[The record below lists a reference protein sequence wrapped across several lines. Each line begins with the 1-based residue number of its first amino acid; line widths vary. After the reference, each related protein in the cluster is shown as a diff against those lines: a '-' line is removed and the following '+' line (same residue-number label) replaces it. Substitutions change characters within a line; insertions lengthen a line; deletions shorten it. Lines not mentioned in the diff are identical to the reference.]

1 MTATTIVVAQRKG
14 GAGKTTLAAHLGVAW
29 AAMGYRVALIDTDPQ
44 ASLTRWHQRREA
56 RRVDGRTGLGFAAT
70 TGWRV
75 PGEILRRARDCD
87 ILLVDSAASADIEIR
102 HVMKCA
108 GLVVVPVQPSPVDVW
123 ATLSTLELAQRE
135 QVPALLVLN
144 RVPARASLTAA
155 MREEL
160 ARYDV
165 GLAATGIGN
174 RVAFAAAFCDGW
186 GITECAEDSSAA
198 AEIAALAAELSALLP
213 SSNRRR
219 ERDGAAV
226 QAALPD
232 VREFSREAPERDEIG
247 ERECFATTM
256 DETICTRT
264 ALDVAAAVTPEVGG
278 GETLVHPH
286 VPLSENQLLAG
297 IAFLKRRLARRSKQ
311 G

>member
-29 AAMGYRVALIDTDPQ
+29 AAMGYAVALIDTDPQ
-44 ASLTRWHQRREA
+44 GSLTRWHQRREA
-56 RRVDGRTGLGFAAT
+56 RQVDGRTDLGFAAT

-87 ILLVDSAASADIEIR
+87 ILLIDSPASADIEVR
-102 HVMKCA
+102 TVLKCA

-123 ATLSTLELAQRE
+123 ATLPTLELAQRE

-144 RVPARASLTAA
+144 RVPARASLTAT
-155 MREEL
+155 MRAEL

-174 RVAFAAAFCDGW
+174 RVALAAAFCDGW
-186 GITECAEDSSAA
+186 GITECAEDSAAA
-198 AEIAALAAELSALLP
+198 AEIEALAAELSGLLP
-213 SSNRRR
+213 ASGRASQRDAAALQPPLQDGREFPLEKPEPGIEGLKEAVRRLDGTSCGREMDGSSADVIP
-219 ERDGAAV
+219 ELGGAALAH
-226 QAALPD
+226 QT
-232 VREFSREAPERDEIG
+232 APP
-247 ERECFATTM
+247 T
-256 DETICTRT
+256 
-264 ALDVAAAVTPEVGG
+264 
-278 GETLVHPH
+278 
-286 VPLSENQLLAG
+286 ENQLLAG
-297 IAFLKRRLARRSKQ
+297 IAFLKRRLARRLKQ

>member
-1 MTATTIVVAQRKG
+1 MTATAIVVAQRKG

-29 AAMGYRVALIDTDPQ
+29 AAMGYAVALIDTDPQ
-44 ASLTRWHQRREA
+44 ASLTQWHQRREA
-56 RRVDGRTGLGFAAT
+56 RRIGGQTGLGFAAT

-75 PGEILRRARDCD
+75 PGEIRRRARNCD
-87 ILLVDSAASADIEIR
+87 ILLIDSPASAGIEVR
-102 HVMKCA
+102 TVMKCA

-123 ATLSTLELAQRE
+123 ATLRTLELAQRE

-160 ARYDV
+160 SRYDV

-174 RVAFAAAFCDGW
+174 RVALAAAFCEGW
-186 GITECAEDSSAA
+186 GITECAEDSAAA
-198 AEIAALAAELSALLP
+198 AEIAALAAELGGLLP
-213 SSNRRR
+213 
-219 ERDGAAV
+219 AAARTPQRH
-226 QAALPD
+226 QAALPEGL
-232 VREFSREAPERDEIG
+232 EFPLEKPELGSDG
-247 ERECFATTM
+247 LA
-256 DETICTRT
+256 DTIRR
-264 ALDVAAAVTPEVGG
+264 LDGAAYGRNSPHLSSPVFPEPNGAA
-278 GETLVHPH
+278 LVHQTAP
-286 VPLSENQLLAG
+286 PTENQLLAG